1 MVYQATQVGT
11 RKSKKALEK
20 VLVKTNLGSGIMC
33 QDPSLRY
40 VALKN
45 HAYIFI

>member
-1 MVYQATQVGT
+1 MVYRATQVGT
-11 RKSKKALEK
+11 RKSKKALE
-20 VLVKTNLGSGIMC
+20 KTNLGSGIMC